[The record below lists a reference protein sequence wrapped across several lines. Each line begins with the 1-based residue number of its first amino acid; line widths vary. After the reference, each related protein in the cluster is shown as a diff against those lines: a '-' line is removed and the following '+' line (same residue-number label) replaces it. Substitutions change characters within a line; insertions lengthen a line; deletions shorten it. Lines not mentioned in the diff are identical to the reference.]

1 MLSDD
6 EIKTKITLLTQAQK
20 DEFDFL
26 SSEIKSLG
34 EESEVNWKAI
44 KKLVDVID
52 QLGMI
57 QRDLTETYISLLKQ
71 GYQDI
76 DG

>member
-26 SSEIKSLG
+26 SSEIKSLA